1 MHKDER
7 ALARRSTTSD
17 SGTSAREAPDF
28 VLLGRMSMLPTL
40 DAPRA
45 ARAAIAQWMPAS
57 IPRTLLQDAKLL
69 VSELVTNSVR
79 HAGAAGG
86 APIVVS
92 AGTNHRAAWFDV
104 ADAGDR
110 SRVSRRPPTGA
121 GGMGLNIVHEVASQW
136 GTSDRDG
143 THVWFELA
151 LRTA

>member
-7 ALARRSTTSD
+7 AHARRSTTTSD
-17 SGTSAREAPDF
+17 RGTSAREAPDF

-57 IPRTLLQDAKLL
+57 TPRTLLQDAKLL

-79 HAGAAGG
+79 HGGAGG

-92 AGTNHRAAWFDV
+92 AGTSDRAAWFDV

-110 SRVSRRPPTGA
+110 SRVSLRPPTGA

-136 GTSDRDG
+136 GTSDGDG